1 MENESCNL
9 YLEASAS
16 GIEVA
21 WFPLSVEPSMA
32 IQFKDTYAIA
42 LDPSKI
48 SSSAETNTLLA
59 HELGHCKTGSFYNPY
74 AKLDIRA
81 KHENKAD
88 KWAIRH
94 LIPFAKLRSAISDG
108 CTELWALAEYFEV
121 TEDFMAKAIH
131 WYANGNLAHTKKGRP
146 ALKNWAAVYSYYAI

>member
-32 IQFKDTYAIA
+32 IQFQDTYAIA

-48 SSSAETNTLLA
+48 SSSAEANTLLA
-59 HELGHCKTGSFYNPY
+59 HELGHCKTGSFYNPMPNWTFGQNM
-74 AKLDIRA
+74 KTRLTSGR
-81 KHENKAD
+81 
-88 KWAIRH
+88 
-94 LIPFAKLRSAISDG
+94 L
-108 CTELWALAEYFEV
+108 
-121 TEDFMAKAIH
+121 
-131 WYANGNLAHTKKGRP
+131 HT
-146 ALKNWAAVYSYYAI
+146 

>member
-48 SSSAETNTLLA
+48 SSNAEANTLLA
-59 HELGHCKTGSFYNPY
+59 TS
-74 AKLDIRA
+74 
-81 KHENKAD
+81 
-88 KWAIRH
+88 W
-94 LIPFAKLRSAISDG
+94 
-108 CTELWALAEYFEV
+108 V
-121 TEDFMAKAIH
+121 TV
-131 WYANGNLAHTKKGRP
+131 RP
-146 ALKNWAAVYSYYAI
+146 GVFITLMQN

>member
-48 SSSAETNTLLA
+48 SSNAEANTLLA
-59 HELGHCKTGSFYNPY
+59 HELGHCKTGSFYNPIT
-74 AKLDIRA
+74 AGWMAGGTAPRVSPPPA
-81 KHENKAD
+81 
-88 KWAIRH
+88 
-94 LIPFAKLRSAISDG
+94 SAGALPMACDG
-108 CTELWALAEYFEV
+108 C
-121 TEDFMAKAIH
+121 
-131 WYANGNLAHTKKGRP
+131 
-146 ALKNWAAVYSYYAI
+146 